1 MDHGCLSFSISA
13 PGKIILIGEHSVVYN
28 KQGLASAIDKRTYL
42 HFKEHRLAH
51 DQITYNLLNKITEWD
66 FRSVYNLITLDKPL
80 AVGVKEF
87 SIFTPELF
95 RHDEFVD
102 LIQEFVNQKVEEG
115 TDAYKSLVGLFY
127 IVLGM
132 LWCTDVNM
140 TPFDIEMMTDLT
152 IGAGTGSSA
161 SFAACIAGAV
171 YHYIRLKAF
180 EKHGAGEF
188 NISYEM
194 FKPYKMTLSAHYCG
208 FSEEDK
214 EVINKWAYC
223 VEKIMHG
230 SPSGLD
236 NTVCVYGN
244 AVLINPLG
252 RKEGESNLRPL
263 SNFPTV
269 RILLINSG
277 IPRKTRD
284 VVRKVAD
291 LKRSCPDAV
300 GAVINAMGVV
310 ANEFIKNL
318 MGIQDGAEPS
328 PTQEEVFRQIETLID
343 LQQGL
348 LNTIGVSHP
357 RLEEICFITARR
369 GLHSKLTGAG
379 GGGYAFTLLPPDA
392 SEERVIQ
399 TTEDLR
405 SAGFKVEDIVVNGEG
420 IAIDFRKDVF

>member
-1 MDHGCLSFSISA
+1 MFPGCHPL
-13 PGKIILIGEHSVVYN
+13 IIMMVM
-28 KQGLASAIDKRTYL
+28 
-42 HFKEHRLAH
+42 
-51 DQITYNLLNKITEWD
+51 
-66 FRSVYNLITLDKPL
+66 
-80 AVGVKEF
+80 
-87 SIFTPELF
+87 IF
-95 RHDEFVD
+95 
-102 LIQEFVNQKVEEG
+102 
-115 TDAYKSLVGLFY
+115 A
-127 IVLGM
+127 
-132 LWCTDVNM
+132 
-140 TPFDIEMMTDLT
+140 
-152 IGAGTGSSA
+152 
-161 SFAACIAGAV
+161 
-171 YHYIRLKAF
+171 
-180 EKHGAGEF
+180 
-188 NISYEM
+188 
-194 FKPYKMTLSAHYCG
+194 
-208 FSEEDK
+208 
-214 EVINKWAYC
+214 
-223 VEKIMHG
+223 
-230 SPSGLD
+230 
-236 NTVCVYGN
+236 
-244 AVLINPLG
+244 
-252 RKEGESNLRPL
+252 
-263 SNFPTV
+263 
-269 RILLINSG
+269 G

-328 PTQEEVFRQIETLID
+328 PTQEEVFRQIEVTRLGTSWLGVLVCESVFTNLSHLFQTLID